1 MSLLS
6 GVYGRAARFRRAWYG
21 GRPYRTRQLAQPVI
35 SVGNLVVGGSGK
47 TPVVAALARLLVA
60 AGERPAILTRGYG
73 RRTIADGVV
82 VVSDGHEVLV
92 PTRQSGDEPQM
103 LARALPGV
111 PVLVSPDRYL
121 AGCLAERTFG
131 CTVHLLDDG
140 FQHVQLARDIDLLV
154 MAAADLDE
162 RLLPWGRLR
171 EPLETA
177 AAADALLVSGTEE
190 EAASVA
196 GTLGISNVFH
206 VVPRYEAPRFVG
218 TPGAVSERGRRVVA
232 VAGIARPERFFAALR
247 AEGRD
252 GPRDQHWDERRDQP
266 LDQPL
271 DQHWDVVRE
280 IVFRDHHWFSRRDLA
295 AIQQAAVD
303 AGADLVMTTE
313 KDAMRLDGESVAS
326 NVGGSA
332 VVSAAE
338 SSIGSAGASVGV
350 NVGVNVG
357 VGAVPWAF
365 LPQHVGIEPAASF
378 ATWMHDRLDTIRDA
392 VRQRTA
398 QSAPADWIAQW
409 QWTVSPAVA
418 GRVASRQGVAP
429 PAVAGWVAS
438 RPEDGGETT

>member
-1 MSLLS
+1 MSLL
-6 GVYGRAARFRRAWYG
+6 GDVYGRAARSRRAWYG
-21 GRPYRTRQLAQPVI
+21 GRPYRTRQLSQPVI

-47 TPVVAALARLLVA
+47 TPVVAALARLLIA

-73 RRTIADGVV
+73 RRRVADGVV

-154 MAAADLDE
+154 IAAADLSE
-162 RLLPWGRLR
+162 RILPWGRLR
-171 EPLETA
+171 EPLDAA
-177 AAADALLVSGTEE
+177 AAADALLISGTEE

-196 GTLGISNVFH
+196 GSLGIRHLFR
-206 VVPRYEAPRFVG
+206 VVARYESPRFVG
-218 TPGAVSERGRRVVA
+218 PRGSVSECGRRVVA

-252 GPRDQHWDERRDQP
+252 QRRDQHWD
-266 LDQPL
+266 
-271 DQHWDVVRE
+271 VARE

-303 AGADLVMTTE
+303 TGADLVMTTE
-313 KDAMRLDGESVAS
+313 KDAMRLDEGSVAS
-326 NVGGSA
+326 SVGVSAVGSVVGSA
-332 VVSAAE
+332 VASAA
-338 SSIGSAGASVGV
+338 GSR
-350 NVGVNVG
+350 
-357 VGAVPWAF
+357 VPWAF
-365 LPQHVGIEPAASF
+365 LPQQVGIEPATSF
-378 ATWMHDRLDTIRDA
+378 ATWLYDRLDTVRHG
-392 VRQRTA
+392 VRQRTVPP
-398 QSAPADWIAQW
+398 APADWVAQR
-409 QWTVSPAVA
+409 QWTVQPAVA
-418 GRVASRQGVAP
+418 GRVAP
-429 PAVAGWVAS
+429 
-438 RPEDGGETT
+438 RPEDGGKTT